1 MNQAKQET
9 RIISRKTVVNQAMA
23 FNFRMNL
30 TRLPRG
36 GRKRRKWITIVETL
50 RKTREKMRR
59 V

>member
-1 MNQAKQET
+1 MNQTKQET

-23 FNFRMNL
+23 FNFRTNL

-36 GRKRRKWITIVETL
+36 GRKRRKWIIIVETL
-50 RKTREKMRR
+50 RKTQEKMRR

>member
-30 TRLPRG
+30 TRLPRR
-36 GRKRRKWITIVETL
+36 GRKRRKWIIIVETL

>member
-30 TRLPRG
+30 TRLPRR